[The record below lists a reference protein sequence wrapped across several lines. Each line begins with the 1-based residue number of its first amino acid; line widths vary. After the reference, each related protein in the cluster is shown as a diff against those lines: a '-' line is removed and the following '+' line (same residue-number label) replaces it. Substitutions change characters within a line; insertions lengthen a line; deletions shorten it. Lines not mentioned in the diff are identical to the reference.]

1 MRYELKTDKEL
12 LAEKA
17 VLEKELGE
25 LLVERHRLEDEIDK
39 TYELWRAAEDRI
51 MKREIHKEIYKMQ
64 DKVRNMNYGP
74 IDTLKIRLASINRL
88 LYPSQSTVIG
98 CIYDTYRSE
107 LDFNDIIING
117 IRGVKI

>member
-1 MRYELKTDKEL
+1 MRGLKTDKEL

-25 LLVERHRLEDEIDK
+25 LLVERNRLEDEINR
-39 TYELWRAAEDRI
+39 TYDLWRAAEDKI
-51 MKREIHKEIYKMQ
+51 MKREIHKEIFKMK
-64 DKVRNMNYGP
+64 DEVRRMNYGR
-74 IDTLKIRLASINRL
+74 INILKNKLFSINKL

-117 IRGVKI
+117 IRGVKL